1 MNPFARDYTPQLDA
15 TAIKRQAKASKTAT
29 KRREDG
35 MRSDD
40 PIKRAAAT
48 GNMGELSSA
57 TNHKL
62 AKNSHMG

>member
-1 MNPFARDYTPQLDA
+1 VSPFAKTYTPQLDA
-15 TAIKRQAKASKTAT
+15 SAIKRQAKASKTAT
-29 KRREDG
+29 ARREEG

-40 PIKRAAAT
+40 PIRRAAAT

-62 AKNSHMG
+62 AKSSKL

>member
-1 MNPFARDYTPQLDA
+1 MNPFSKAYAPQIDA
-15 TAIKRQAKASKTAT
+15 TTIKRQAKASKTAT
-29 KRREDG
+29 ERREAG

-62 AKNSHMG
+62 AKNSRIG

>member
-1 MNPFARDYTPQLDA
+1 VTPFSRDYTPQIDA
-15 TAIKRQAKASKTAT
+15 AAIKRQAKASKTAT
-29 KRREDG
+29 ERRAAG
-35 MRSDD
+35 MASDD

-62 AKNSHMG
+62 AKNSRIG